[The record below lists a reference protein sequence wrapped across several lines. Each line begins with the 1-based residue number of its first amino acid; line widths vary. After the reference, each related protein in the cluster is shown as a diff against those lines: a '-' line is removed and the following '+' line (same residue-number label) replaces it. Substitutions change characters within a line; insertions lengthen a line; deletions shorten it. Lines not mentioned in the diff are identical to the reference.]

1 MKLSN
6 YASACAVVVLAMSLT
21 CNVSVIGWAQTA
33 AAPVS
38 TNAATKAAAASS
50 TDELLMQLPASDIVA
65 VIDVKRVMGE
75 LLPRLKNISVAG
87 IGKMASEIETFAK
100 LSGIDPAQVQTA
112 VLGVKLTETLS
123 RGSGLLLL
131 QGVSIDAQKLTAAA
145 QAAGGELSARDYQG
159 KQLFTLSLKAKPD
172 APASELFFAAL
183 DQQRLAIGDLEAVQ
197 SVLAAKAP
205 TAAHVPLAKAL
216 KEIKESSLV
225 RFAGNLPEG
234 LRVMLAS
241 QGELFSQVAAVKAIF
256 GSMDLNADNTATV
269 AARAR
274 TASNNDAALLK
285 ESLGGLIAL
294 GKLFV
299 GGDDPKSRLYSS
311 LLDKVQISTQAQD
324 VALTL
329 ILPKELME

>member
-6 YASACAVVVLAMSLT
+6 CAAAVLSVSLA
-21 CNVSVIGWAQTA
+21 CNVCVIGWAQTA
-33 AAPVS
+33 ATP
-38 TNAATKAAAASS
+38 AAQKAAVSA
-50 TDELLMQLPASDIVA
+50 TDELLMQLPVSDIVA

-87 IGKMASEIETFAK
+87 IGKTASEIETFAK

-112 VLGVKLTETLS
+112 VLGVKMTETLS

-131 QGVSIDAQKLTAAA
+131 QGVSIDAQKLSSAAK
-145 QAAGGELSARDYQG
+145 AAGGELNAREYQG
-159 KQLFTLSLKAKPD
+159 KQLFTLSLKAKPE
-172 APASELFFAAL
+172 AAASELFFAAL
-183 DQQRLAIGDLEAVQ
+183 DQQRIAIGDLEAVQ
-197 SVLAAKAP
+197 SVLSAKAP
-205 TAAHVPLAKAL
+205 TAAHAPLAKAL

-234 LRVMLAS
+234 LRAMLAS

-285 ESLGGLIAL
+285 ESLGGLVVL
-294 GKLFV
+294 GKLFL
-299 GGDDPKSRLYSS
+299 GGDDEKSKLYSS

-329 ILPKELME
+329 VLPKELME

>member
-6 YASACAVVVLAMSLT
+6 CASACAVGVLTMSLA
-21 CNVSVIGWAQTA
+21 CNVSVIGFGQTTATPVAQK
-33 AAPVS
+33 
-38 TNAATKAAAASS
+38 AATSP
-50 TDELLMQLPASDIVA
+50 TDELLMQLPVSDIVA

-87 IGKMASEIETFAK
+87 IGKTASEIETFAK

-112 VLGVKLTETLS
+112 VLGVKMTETLS

-131 QGVSIDAQKLTAAA
+131 QGVSIDAPKLTAAA
-145 QAAGGELSARDYQG
+145 KAAGGELNAREYQG

-172 APASELFFAAL
+172 APANELFFAAL

-197 SVLAAKAP
+197 SVLSAKAAT
-205 TAAHVPLAKAL
+205 TAHAPWAKAL

-234 LRVMLAS
+234 LRAMLAS
-241 QGELFSQVAAVKAIF
+241 QGELFAQVAAVKAIF

-269 AARAR
+269 AVRAR
-274 TASNNDAALLK
+274 TASNNEAALLK
-285 ESLGGLIAL
+285 ESLGGLVAL
-294 GKLFV
+294 GKMFV

-329 ILPKELME
+329 VLPKELME